1 MKIRVLFYRAERDGH
16 WLDDGISLWTKL
28 FNWKT
33 KPYSHCE
40 IWWPDADG
48 RFETV
53 SDKIEASCKS
63 DAGGTTYTIEMPPTV
78 KYHGEC
84 FTSTMRGKHNG
95 TVIRPAY
102 TVLTHPERWDYC
114 EILVSDNVGEMAKEN
129 ARLFAENNEGYDLLC
144 ILGFFLP
151 WRLRSYDKDICSEVV
166 QKFLCWCRVFSEFKV
181 WSPRRLS
188 TKVIAKGYKIVPLI

>member
-1 MKIRVLFYRAERDGH
+1 MKLRVLFYRAERDGH

-28 FNWKT
+28 FIWKT

-40 IWWPDADG
+40 VWWPDAEG
-48 RFETV
+48 RFLNEG
-53 SDKIEASCKS
+53 SDGVGLFFTGFA
-63 DAGGTTYTIEMPPTV
+63 
-78 KYHGEC
+78 GEC

-188 TKVIAKGYKIVPLI
+188 AKLIEKGYKIVPLK